1 MQFIDQKQKAALPL
15 EISSLDIEK
24 ANIASSTSVA
34 KLSNLQQAITIIYN
48 PIYAQKPLN

>member
-34 KLSNLQQAITIIYN
+34 EAV
-48 PIYAQKPLN
+48 KPATGNHNHI